1 MTLNQDDTEMSNF
14 EMIFN
19 SSPIGMFLLNED
31 SLLENINNAALE
43 FLYRTREESMGKRF
57 GDEVRCK
64 GSAEDIK
71 GCGFGLQCQTCKMR
85 LAIESALKTGQPI
98 THLEYTKI
106 LIHNGKARKYWF
118 LASVTPV
125 MIKGNRHVV
134 VALDNITDNKLVEDS
149 AKKYQVLLEK
159 ARDIILMLD
168 MKGSIIEANQAAVR
182 AYGYTREELLDLTIF
197 DLREEAH
204 LTLQQM
210 NQVGEQGI
218 LFETRHIRKDSS
230 RFPVE
235 VSAYGTYIEGQRILV
250 SIIRDI
256 TDRKKAEKL
265 LMDSERRYRSL
276 FEVAQDGI
284 FLYEIQGEQ
293 SIDLKIIDVNIVA
306 CQRMGYSKDELLGKS
321 VLNINK
327 EGNRNYV
334 SQMIQEI
341 ILKGQCTFENIHV
354 TKEGQEIPVE
364 ISTQLVEV
372 DEKKCILSFVRDISE
387 RKKAETELLRSEEK
401 QRRLYERYR
410 SLILNMPDSFAYNK
424 VIYDEVGKPLDYEIL
439 EINEAY
445 EKIFNVTRKEI
456 IGKKYSELFS
466 GEDPEIFKQRM
477 VEYGEVASNGLKL
490 VLPVYY
496 SEWSKRWFSV
506 KLYSPE
512 PGFFVSIITDM
523 TERIREENELNLAK
537 EVAEAANRAK
547 SEFLANMSHEIRTPI
562 NGMLGMIDLTLLKE
576 TSSEQRENLE
586 IAKSC
591 ADSLLKIIN
600 DILDFSKIEAGKLV
614 IEKITFN
621 LRELIDS
628 TIKAHLSVAK
638 EKRLKLCCDYSSAI
652 PQTLLGDPN
661 RLKQIFNNL
670 LNNAL
675 KFTEHG
681 EVTLLVREQALT
693 NEMVEIKFTVSDSGI
708 GISKLDQEKLFKNFS
723 QVDGSITRKYGG
735 TGLGLVISK
744 QLVHMMGGTIN
755 VESRKGHGSAFT
767 FTLKFMLSEELS
779 RLTQNSFNPIHT
791 MKPLKI
797 LIVEDDKVNSMVLA
811 LMLKEKGHFIDS
823 AANGYEALLF
833 HSKCQYDVIFMDI
846 QMPIMDGIEATAKI
860 REREGRNRHT
870 PIIALTAFAL
880 VGDRE
885 KFLSQGLDEYLPK
898 PIKMN
903 ELFQLLEEVVSGS
916 ISDQQNPES
925 QLEVTISKNGK
936 VVNINSDV
944 AAAQNKVAI
953 LQQISREIEELCL
966 ALFEEDLNVIE
977 EIAHRIKNNFNLIEA
992 DELKMLAFKIELAAR
1007 RENQEQATQ
1016 YAQRIKR
1023 EFECYRVLE
1032 HPTERGN
1039 G

>member
-1 MTLNQDDTEMSNF
+1 MTLNQENTEMSNF
-14 EMIFN
+14 EIIFN
-19 SSPIGMFLLNED
+19 SSTIGMFLLNED
-31 SLLENINNAALE
+31 SILENINNAALE
-43 FLYRTREESMGKRF
+43 FLGRTREASWDKRF
-57 GDEVRCK
+57 GDEVHCK

-71 GCGFGLQCQTCKMR
+71 GCGFGVQCQTCKMR
-85 LAIESALKTGQPI
+85 LAIESALRTGQPI
-98 THLEYTKI
+98 TQLEYSKV
-106 LIHNGKARKYWF
+106 LINNGKERKYWF
-118 LASVTPV
+118 KVSVTPV
-125 MIKGNRHVV
+125 MMKGKRNVV
-134 VALDNITDNKLVEDS
+134 VALENITDNKLVEDS

-159 ARDIILMLD
+159 ARDIILMIN
-168 MKGSIIEANQAAVR
+168 MKGNIIEANQAAIR
-182 AYGYTREELLDLTIF
+182 AYGYTREELLKLTIF
-197 DLREEAH
+197 DLREQAQ

-230 RFPVE
+230 TFPVE
-235 VSAYGTYIEGQRILV
+235 VSAYGTYIEGQRVLV

-256 TDRKKAEKL
+256 TERKEAEKL

-276 FEVAQDGI
+276 YEVALDGI
-284 FLYEIQGEQ
+284 FLYEIQDEQ
-293 SIDLKIIDVNIVA
+293 LLNIKIIDVNLVA
-306 CQRMGYSKDELLGKS
+306 CQRLGYSKDELVGKS
-321 VLNINK
+321 VLSINK
-327 EGNRNYV
+327 VDNYNYI
-334 SQMIQEI
+334 SQMVQEI
-341 ILKGQCTFENIHV
+341 MIKGQYTFENIHV

-364 ISTQLVEV
+364 ISAQLVEV
-372 DEKKCILSFVRDISE
+372 DDKKCILSFVRDISE
-387 RKKAETELLRSEEK
+387 RKKAEIELQRSEEK

-424 VIYDEVGKPLDYEIL
+424 VIYDEVGTPLDYEIL

-466 GEDPEIFKQRM
+466 GENREIFKHRM
-477 VEYGEVASNGLKL
+477 TEYGEVASNGLEL
-490 VLPVYY
+490 ILPIYY

-523 TERIREENELNLAK
+523 TERIREENELSLAK

-562 NGMLGMIDLTLLKE
+562 NGILGMIDLTLLKE
-576 TSSEQRENLE
+576 TRSEQRENLE

-614 IEKITFN
+614 IENITFN

-628 TIKAHLSVAK
+628 TIKAHSSLAK
-638 EKRLKLCCDYSSAI
+638 QKKLKLYWDCSSSI

-661 RLKQIFNNL
+661 RLKQILNNL

-681 EVTLLVREQALT
+681 GVTLLAQGLALT
-693 NEMVEIKFTVSDSGI
+693 NETVEVKFTITDSGI
-708 GISKLDQEKLFKNFS
+708 GISKQDQAKLFKNFS

-735 TGLGLVISK
+735 TGLGLVISE
-744 QLVHMMGGTIN
+744 QLVQLMGGTIM
-755 VESRKGHGSAFT
+755 VESDEGQGSEFS
-767 FTLKFMLSEELS
+767 FTLKFMLSRELNYP
-779 RLTQNSFNPIHT
+779 TQDSFKLIHT

-797 LIVEDDKVNSMVLA
+797 LIVEDDKVSLMVLA
-811 LMLKEKGHFIDS
+811 LMLKEKGHFVES
-823 AANGYEALLF
+823 AENGSEALLF

-846 QMPIMDGIEATAKI
+846 QMPIMDGIEATAII
-860 REREGRNRHT
+860 REREGRHRHT
-870 PIIALTAFAL
+870 PIIALTAYAL

-885 KFLSQGLDEYLPK
+885 KFLAHGLDEYIPK
-898 PIKMN
+898 PIEMN
-903 ELFQLLEEVVSGS
+903 TLFRILEDVMSRS
-916 ISDQQNPES
+916 NSDQQGPET
-925 QLEVTISKNGK
+925 QLEVTISQNGK
-936 VVNINSDV
+936 VVNTKSDV
-944 AAAQNKVAI
+944 ATAQDKVAI

-966 ALFEEDLNVIE
+966 ALFDEDFNLIE
-977 EIAHRIKNNFNLIEA
+977 EIASKIKNKCNLIEA
-992 DELKMLAFKIELAAR
+992 DELKMIAFKIQLAAR

-1023 EFECYRVLE
+1023 EFQIYMALE
-1032 HPTERGN
+1032 H
-1039 G
+1039 